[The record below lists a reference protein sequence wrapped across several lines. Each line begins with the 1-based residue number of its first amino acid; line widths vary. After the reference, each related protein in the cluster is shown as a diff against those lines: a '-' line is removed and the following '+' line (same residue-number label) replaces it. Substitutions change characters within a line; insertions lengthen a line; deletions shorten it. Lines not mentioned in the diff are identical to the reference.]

1 MSDKELLVTKINNG
15 TVIDHIPAGRA
26 LAVLRVLGINGSE
39 GYRVA
44 LVMNVESKKMGRK
57 DIVKISGRTVDE
69 KESNLITLIAP
80 NATINIIKDYDVTRK
95 MKMKIPSVIEGLLKC
110 PNPSC
115 ITNNDPEAHTHFFT
129 VSETPLLLKCSYCET
144 IIDEIQVMKQVL

>member
-1 MSDKELLVTKINNG
+1 MSDKELLVTKINYG
-15 TVIDHIPAGRA
+15 TVIDHIPSGRA

-80 NATINIIKDYDVTRK
+80 NATINIIKDYEVVKK
-95 MKMKIPSVIEGLLKC
+95 MKMKVPSVIRGILKC

-115 ITNNDPEAHTHFFT
+115 ITNNDPEAFT
-129 VSETPLLLKCSYCET
+129 KFVSISENPLRIKCDYCET
-144 IIDEIQVMKQVL
+144 TITEAEVIKQVL

>member
-1 MSDKELLVTKINNG
+1 VSDKELLVTKIRDG

-26 LAVLRVLGINGSE
+26 LAVLRVLGIGGSE

-44 LVMNVESKKMGRK
+44 LVMNVESRKMGKK
-57 DIVKISGRTVDE
+57 DIVKISGRNVDE

-80 NATINIIKDYDVTRK
+80 NATINIIDNYQVIKK
-95 MKMKIPSVIEGLLKC
+95 MKMEVPSLIEGLLRC

-115 ITNNDPEAHTHFFT
+115 VTNNDPEASSKFITI
-129 VSETPLLLKCSYCET
+129 SETPLRLKCDYCET
-144 IIDEIQVMKQVL
+144 VIDENQVMRQVL

>member
-1 MSDKELLVTKINNG
+1 MSDKELLVTKIREG

-44 LVMNVESKKMGRK
+44 LVMNVESKKMVRK

-80 NATINIIKDYDVTRK
+80 NATINIIKDYDVTKK
-95 MKMKIPSVIEGLLKC
+95 MKMKVPSVIEGLLRC

-115 ITNNDPEAHTHFFT
+115 ITNNDPEAFTNFLT
-129 VSETPLLLKCSYCET
+129 VSESPLLLKCSYCET
-144 IIDEIQVMKQVL
+144 IIDEMQVVKQVL